1 MTKAIALFD
10 GQNLYH
16 MARYAFGTVSAQVNP
31 QALARAVCR
40 ASTWNLVESR
50 YYTGIHSSQ
59 KNAKLNAAVQAHIY
73 KMQSIG
79 VQTYV
84 RTLRYQDGIARE
96 KGIDMRIALDAINA
110 VHSQSI
116 DVVLLFS
123 QDQDFVELAEEVRRL
138 NRQLDRKVVIAS
150 AFPNSTKV
158 RGIDK
163 TDWKSFSKADYLAAL
178 F

>member
-1 MTKAIALFD
+1 
-10 GQNLYH
+10 
-16 MARYAFGTVSAQVNP
+16 
-31 QALARAVCR
+31 
-40 ASTWNLVESR
+40 
-50 YYTGIHSSQ
+50 
-59 KNAKLNAAVQAHIY
+59 
-73 KMQSIG
+73 MQSIG

-110 VHSQSI
+110 VYSQSI
-116 DVVLLFS
+116 GVVLLFS

-138 NRQLDRKVVIAS
+138 NRQLNRKVVIAS
-150 AFPNSTKV
+150 AFPSSTKV

-163 TDWKSFSKADYLAAL
+163 TDWKSFSKADYLAAI